1 MSSALVQTSGS
12 AVLDGGSSAA
22 AIINSAVA
30 SSKTLATT
38 TLPAISQAYAAPAVV
53 ETVTAPAPVVPSLP
67 LDQYQLNVDPNPTV
81 IRKKPAEK
89 VKYTQQVSLKF
100 LKPPPPEQ
108 PGDII
113 IKQEPDVQAPPG
125 LCSIHQKLF

>member
-38 TLPAISQAYAAPAVV
+38 TLPAISQAYA
-53 ETVTAPAPVVPSLP
+53 APVVPSLP

>member
-30 SSKTLATT
+30 SSKTLTLATT
-38 TLPAISQAYAAPAVV
+38 TTSQAYVAPAVV
-53 ETVTAPAPVVPSLP
+53 ETVAAPASVVSSLP
-67 LDQYQLNVDPNPTV
+67 LDQYRLNVDPNPTV

-89 VKYTQQVSLKF
+89 VQYTQQVSLKF

-125 LCSIHQKLF
+125 LCSIRQKLF